1 MNKLLEK
8 AFAEAAKLTSAEQEA
23 LAAWILEE
31 LSSERQ
37 WQKAFDASQ
46 DVLARLA
53 DEALAE
59 HLRHQTQELHPD
71 EL

>member
-1 MNKLLEK
+1 MTELLQKAIAEVNKLPPDQQDE
-8 AFAEAAKLTSAEQEA
+8 

-31 LSSERQ
+31 LSSEQR
-37 WQKAFDASQ
+37 WESAFANTS

-59 HLRHQTQELHPD
+59 HRSGKTRPFD
-71 EL
+71 ADVP